1 MAQDNNSN
9 SKDPMQILRVPIMV
23 LLLCLALS
31 GVVIVNVT
39 IPKIKELSDAKSN
52 YSQALN
58 EYTDKEQKLKAL
70 KDANAAMTAAV
81 NASAEGIE
89 KELFK
94 PLESG
99 VDSESVIAAE
109 FNEILALMTSNQIKT
124 RSVKYDYA
132 PKDDNFYKSAPDKFS
147 VCKLD
152 MEMIANYTNFKNF
165 MKDLYKHD
173 HYLDIAKVEIV
184 PYKKNKNILLIN
196 FQMKLYAQRT

>member
-1 MAQDNNSN
+1 MAQENNSN
-9 SKDPMQILRVPIMV
+9 SNDPKKILTVPV
-23 LLLCLALS
+23 LILVFGVFLS
-31 GVVIVNVT
+31 ATLIVNCM
-39 IPKIKELSDAKSN
+39 IPAIRDLSEAKSG
-52 YSQALN
+52 YS
-58 EYTDKEQKLKAL
+58 DAL
-70 KDANAAMTAAV
+70 KDYSEKEQQLKTLKEADAAMTTAAT
-81 NASAEGIE
+81 STEGID

-99 VDSESVIAAE
+99 VDSESIIAAE

-132 PKDDNFYKSAPDKFS
+132 PKDDNFYKSGSDKFS

-165 MKDLYKHD
+165 MKELYKHD
-173 HYLDIAKVEIV
+173 HYLDIAKVEII

-196 FQMKLYAQRT
+196 FQLKLYAQRT

>member
-9 SKDPMQILRVPIMV
+9 SNDPMAILKVPVLILVFCVFLCGTVIM
-23 LLLCLALS
+23 
-31 GVVIVNVT
+31 NFT
-39 IPKIKELSDAKSN
+39 IPAIKELADAKSGYN
-52 YSQALN
+52 DALRDYS
-58 EYTDKEQKLKAL
+58 EKEQQLKSL
-70 KDANAAMTAAV
+70 KEANAAMNAA
-81 NASAEGIE
+81 ATSTEGID

-94 PLESG
+94 PMESG
-99 VDSESVIAAE
+99 VDSESIIAAE

-132 PKDDNFYKSAPDKFS
+132 PSDDNFYKSGADKFS

-165 MKDLYKHD
+165 MKELYKHY

-184 PYKKNKNILLIN
+184 PYRKNKNILLIN
-196 FQMKLYAQRT
+196 FQLKLYAQRT

>member
-9 SKDPMQILRVPIMV
+9 SNDPMAILKVPVLILVFCVFLCGTVIM
-23 LLLCLALS
+23 
-31 GVVIVNVT
+31 NFT
-39 IPKIKELSDAKSN
+39 IPAIKELADAKSGYN
-52 YSQALN
+52 DALRDYS
-58 EYTDKEQKLKAL
+58 EKEQQLKSL
-70 KDANAAMTAAV
+70 KEANAAMNAA
-81 NASAEGIE
+81 ATSTEGID

-94 PLESG
+94 PMESG
-99 VDSESVIAAE
+99 VDSESIIAAE

-132 PKDDNFYKSAPDKFS
+132 PSDDNFYKSGADKFS

-165 MKDLYKHD
+165 MKELYKHD

-184 PYKKNKNILLIN
+184 PYRKNKNILLIN
-196 FQMKLYAQRT
+196 FQLKLYAQRT

>member
-9 SKDPMQILRVPIMV
+9 SNDPMKVLKVPVLILVFCVFLCGTVIMNFTVP
-23 LLLCLALS
+23 A
-31 GVVIVNVT
+31 
-39 IPKIKELSDAKSN
+39 IKELADAKSGYN
-52 YSQALN
+52 DALRDYS
-58 EYTDKEQKLKAL
+58 EKEQQLKSL
-70 KDANAAMTAAV
+70 KEANAAMTEAAT
-81 NASAEGIE
+81 STEGVD

-94 PLESG
+94 PMESG
-99 VDSESVIAAE
+99 VDSESIIAAE

-132 PKDDNFYKSAPDKFS
+132 PSDDNFYKSGADKFS

-165 MKDLYKHD
+165 MKELYKHD

-184 PYKKNKNILLIN
+184 PYRKNKNILLIN
-196 FQMKLYAQRT
+196 FQLKLYAQRT

>member
-9 SKDPMQILRVPIMV
+9 SNDPMKVLKVPVLILVFCVFLCGTIIMNFTVP
-23 LLLCLALS
+23 A
-31 GVVIVNVT
+31 
-39 IPKIKELSDAKSN
+39 IKELADAKSGYN
-52 YSQALN
+52 DALRDYS
-58 EYTDKEQKLKAL
+58 EKEQQLKSL
-70 KDANAAMTAAV
+70 KEANAAMTEAAT
-81 NASAEGIE
+81 STEGVD

-94 PLESG
+94 PMESG
-99 VDSESVIAAE
+99 VDSESIIAAE

-132 PKDDNFYKSAPDKFS
+132 PSDDNFYKSGADKFS

-165 MKDLYKHD
+165 MKELYKHD

-184 PYKKNKNILLIN
+184 PYRKNKNILLIN
-196 FQMKLYAQRT
+196 FQLKLYAQRT